1 MLGTEF
7 EMLWKEY
14 LRAEQVRVRP
24 EMMSALDR
32 FIDRLLQLPP
42 AQWHPWA
49 KEIAADV
56 SDRGAETPVRF
67 PLFRRVLLPALVD
80 GVLRGEPG
88 CARWLASFES
98 LLLHTPEARLPSK
111 LQTAAGLLA
120 EAVRID
126 PTDQLARK
134 RLVERLASYLEYT
147 LHELPSGVLFGMNGA
162 TIEQCAELQSCVA
175 DFRAH
180 VAALGEENRHAD
192 LIHECAF
199 HYAAYA
205 DYLRASPVPGGYEGF
220 LSGRA
225 TG

>member
-1 MLGTEF
+1 MLETKLEI
-7 EMLWKEY
+7 LWTEY
-14 LRAEQVRVRP
+14 LRAEQVRVRQ

-32 FIDRLLQLPP
+32 FVDRLLQLPP
-42 AQWHPWA
+42 AVWHQWA
-49 KEIAADV
+49 KEIAAAV
-56 SDRGAETPVRF
+56 SDDGAATPVRF

-98 LLLHTPEARLPSK
+98 LLLHTPDSRLPSK
-111 LQTAAGLLA
+111 LQTAVGLLA

-134 RLVERLASYLEYT
+134 RLIERHAWYLEYT
-147 LHELPSGVLFGMNGA
+147 LHELPSGVLYGMNGA
-162 TIEQCAELQSCVA
+162 TLEQCTELQSLVTE
-175 DFRAH
+175 FRAH
-180 VAALGEENRHAD
+180 LAALGQENRYAD

-205 DYLRASPVPGGYEGF
+205 EYLRARPVPGGYEGF
-220 LSGRA
+220 LSRRA